1 MNFSHASSLPDWS
14 GGHPAI
20 KNQENIHMK
29 QQVLFDQLLTELS
42 ENLSILPD
50 KSEETPENTL
60 RALWLL
66 SGGKHFSPILAAN
79 MELPE
84 LNEIQQEELVTLVAN
99 RISGIPLAHLT
110 ERQHFQGLDYLLSKG
125 LYIPRHE
132 TELLAQTAIDTIHN
146 EFSETPA
153 LRLID
158 LCCGIGTVALAVAH
172 YCPNTAV
179 LGSDI
184 YAPAIEAAKLNI
196 THFELNERARFF
208 YGDLFDPF
216 NPLEMK
222 ESIHFIVSAPPY
234 ISTVK
239 VEQMESEISQH
250 EPREAFDAGPFGLTI
265 FNKLITESPDYLC
278 SGGYLIFECG
288 LGQADF
294 LYTRLNKN
302 GAYNKVEII
311 NDESGNGRVLKARK
325 A

>member
-1 MNFSHASSLPDWS
+1 MNQQALF
-14 GGHPAI
+14 
-20 KNQENIHMK
+20 NQLLGELCENI
-29 QQVLFDQLLTELS
+29 
-42 ENLSILPD
+42 SILPD

-66 SGGKHFSPILAAN
+66 VTGRHFSPILAQKQ
-79 MELPE
+79 ELPA
-84 LNEIQQEELVTLVAN
+84 LNDIQKEELISLVAT
-99 RISGIPLAHLT
+99 RLSGVPLAHLT
-110 ERQHFQGLDYLLSKG
+110 ERQHFQGLDYRLSKG
-125 LYIPRHE
+125 LYIPRRE

-172 YCPNTAV
+172 YCPTTKV
-179 LGSDI
+179 YGSDI
-184 YAPAIEAAKLNI
+184 YAPAIEAAQLNI
-196 THFELNERARFF
+196 EHFGLSDRAAF
-208 YGDLFDPF
+208 YHGDLFDPF
-216 NPLEMK
+216 DLNDNR